1 MESQDTV
8 DLQTV
13 GDRASDRN
21 PKREQERPPVGKSL
35 GLSVVNTTKADSHF
49 VFICW
54 LIMMKNERGNR
65 REGPGMRRNAEHL
78 LSGDRLWVELGWTQV
93 PLLSNIKFQ
102 LFHRWGRLLG
112 PIWCFMCGHKRV
124 QASFILFSRRLS
136 TPPLCGF
143 TWKAAVE
150 MPTFCYLFLLISLMC
165 VCHTS
170 GIFHEYVRVCVCSL
184 TNAIQP
190 S

>member
-54 LIMMKNERGNR
+54 LIMMKNEQGNR
-65 REGPGMRRNAEHL
+65 REGLGMRRNADHL
-78 LSGDRLWVELGWTQV
+78 LSEDSVRGRAWMDTSTPFVKYKIPAVSQMGSAIRSHLVLYVW
-93 PLLSNIKFQ
+93 PLLFYF
-102 LFHRWGRLLG
+102 LEGFLHLLY
-112 PIWCFMCGHKRV
+112 V
-124 QASFILFSRRLS
+124 
-136 TPPLCGF
+136 
-143 TWKAAVE
+143 
-150 MPTFCYLFLLISLMC
+150 LLHGKL
-165 VCHTS
+165 
-170 GIFHEYVRVCVCSL
+170 
-184 TNAIQP
+184 Q
-190 S
+190 